1 MRWRGLSSLVPGP
14 GSPGSFPASFRR
26 VSFGSARHVP
36 RRLGRFSFRPSG
48 ASLSRVPA
56 SARLAALRLASVL
69 SAPPGGGCVSLS
81 NRLPGRASVLPARCF
96 GRAAQ
101 CPQAWGH
108 YRGLACVSRSGRS
121 PVVPALRLAIG
132 CRQTCRRVVG
142 LVVCRSL
149 SVVCPLFV
157 ASAAGAAAFRSRG
170 GCAGMTGA
178 LSSNGRA
185 CCSRCAF
192 RLWLCGR
199 SGCSRC
205 VFRSP
210 PWG

>member
-1 MRWRGLSSLVPGP
+1 MRLRGLPSVAPGP
-14 GSPGSFPASFRR
+14 GSPGTIPPRSAASCP
-26 VSFGSARHVP
+26 VP
-36 RRLGRFSFRPSG
+36 RGMSPGGLAASLSAPFG
-48 ASLSRVPA
+48 ASLLRVPV
-56 SARLAALRLASVL
+56 SARLAALRLASAL
-69 SAPPGGGCVSLS
+69 SAPPGELCVSLS
-81 NRLPGRASVLPARCF
+81 NRLPGRASVLLAWRF

-108 YRGLACVSRSGRS
+108 YRGLACASRSGRS

-170 GCAGMTGA
+170 GCAGMTGVP
-178 LSSNGRA
+178 SSSGRA

-199 SGCSRC
+199 SACSRC
-205 VFRSP
+205 TFRSP